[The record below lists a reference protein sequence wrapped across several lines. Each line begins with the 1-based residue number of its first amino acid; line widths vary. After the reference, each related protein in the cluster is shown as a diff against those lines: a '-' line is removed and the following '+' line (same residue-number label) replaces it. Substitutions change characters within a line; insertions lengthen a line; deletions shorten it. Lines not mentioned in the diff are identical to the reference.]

1 MFDKDGSGTM
11 DFIEFMQARG
21 GADISSIN
29 IVSLQAQRALSLNT
43 IEEKLEWIFCI
54 FDSDNGG
61 TIEIDEIED
70 IVKNIFDF
78 AGIRQSKVMLEAC
91 VTDVKCSVDKDNDGS
106 ITKEEFITNA
116 RCRELR
122 ALYSRDFLLTGGASL

>member
-1 MFDKDGSGTM
+1 MC
-11 DFIEFMQARG
+11 QYC
-21 GADISSIN
+21 
-29 IVSLQAQRALSLNT
+29 VSLQAQRALSLNT